1 MELIQSVEIIGT
13 VAFAM
18 SGALLAIQ
26 KRLDY
31 YGIASFALITSLG
44 GGILRDILIQEKLPT
59 ALTHPLYIFIG
70 LLSAAF
76 VIVFYEKM
84 IHFSKILQIL
94 DAVGLSA
101 FTAIGA
107 GVALVHDLDM
117 PFVIIT
123 LAVLTGTGGGVL
135 RDVFATEVPYVFRKE
150 IYAVASLAGASMFIF
165 FYRILDIE
173 TALYA
178 CFATTLIIRL
188 FSMKFNIHMGSVES

>member
-1 MELIQSVEIIGT
+1 MALILSVEIIGT

-26 KRLDY
+26 KKLDY
-31 YGIASFALITSLG
+31 YGIATFALITSLG
-44 GGILRDILIQEKLPT
+44 GGILRDILINERPPT
-59 ALTHPLYIFIG
+59 ALIHPLYVFIG
-70 LLSAAF
+70 LLSAVF
-76 VIVFYEKM
+76 VIVFYDKM
-84 IHFSKILQIL
+84 SHFNKILQIL

-107 GVALVHDLDM
+107 GVALGHGLEQ

-135 RDVFATEVPYVFRKE
+135 RDVFAMEIPYVFRKE
-150 IYAVASLAGASMFIF
+150 IYAVASLCGALMFIV
-165 FYRILDIE
+165 FYRIMNTD
-173 TALYA
+173 TAMSA
-178 CFATTLIIRL
+178 CFITTLAIRL